1 MSTAPKLQ
9 NIESSEVLATASDS
23 ILKKL
28 TKVESS
34 NLAIQRLRS
43 RVLAKADPSQ
53 VITCYDRMHHK
64 HNRS

>member
-1 MSTAPKLQ
+1 MTTAEKLQ
-9 NIESSEVLATASDS
+9 SIESSEVLSIDS
-23 ILKKL
+23 NRILEKL

-34 NLAIQRLRS
+34 NLAIQRLKS